1 VILIQNI
8 WKKLNNSQF
17 SSVYLLLG
25 TEEWMIAETKQL
37 IVKRAL
43 SAEEVDFNLSSFDLE
58 ETPIEIAVEDA
69 ETFPFMGERRVV
81 FIHNPIFLTGDKG
94 KGKIVHQVNRL
105 EAYLSAPS
113 ETSIV
118 VIVAPYE
125 KLDERKKITKK
136 LKSVAEV
143 IEAKKMN
150 EREIKGWLRERALM
164 NQVQIE
170 ERALDRLIELSGT
183 NLMMLMNE
191 MDKLSLSLKDTKM
204 IDVELVEALTA
215 RSLEQNVFTLVEV
228 VAQKNVKKALQLYY
242 DLLKQNEEPIKIVA
256 LLAAQFRLMY
266 QVKELARKGYG
277 QQQIAT
283 QLKTHPFRVKLAIGK
298 ASSFSEEE
306 LSNLIAKLAEADW
319 QLKTSQFP
327 KDMVLEMVLLKLAK
341 ATYQGD

>member
-1 VILIQNI
+1 MIQNI
-8 WKKLNNSQF
+8 WKKLNNGQF

-25 TEEWMIAETKQL
+25 TEEWMVAETKQL
-37 IVKRAL
+37 ILKKAL
-43 SAEEVDFNLSSFDLE
+43 TEEEVDFNFSSFDLE
-58 ETPIEIAVEDA
+58 ETPIEVAVDDA
-69 ETFPFMGERRVV
+69 ETFPFMGEKKVV
-81 FIHNPIFLTGDKG
+81 FIHNPIFLTGEKG
-94 KGKIVHQVNRL
+94 KGKTIHQVERL

-136 LKSVAEV
+136 LKNVAEL

-170 ERALDRLIELSGT
+170 ERAIDRLIELSGT

-204 IDVELVEALTA
+204 IDIEVVEALTA

-283 QLKTHPFRVKLAIGK
+283 HIKTHPYRVKLAIGK
-298 ASSFSEEE
+298 ANSFTEEE
-306 LSNLIAKLAEADW
+306 LALLIEKLAEADW

-327 KDMVLEMVLLKLAK
+327 KEMVLEMVLL
-341 ATYQGD
+341 QFV